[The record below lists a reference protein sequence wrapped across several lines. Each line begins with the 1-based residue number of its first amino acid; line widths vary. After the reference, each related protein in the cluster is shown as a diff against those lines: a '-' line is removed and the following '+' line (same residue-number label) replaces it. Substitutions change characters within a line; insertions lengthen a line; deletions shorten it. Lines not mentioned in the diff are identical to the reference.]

1 MSAPAKAAPTAPAK
15 ASRGGIAPFRLSVE
29 QFLKMIE
36 AGILTDRDRVEL
48 LGGILVAKMVKHA
61 PHNFA
66 SRGLS
71 EALRRLLPAD
81 WLISEEKSL
90 VLGPH
95 WRPEPDVAVVRGPN
109 DRYRDHDPQVGDIA
123 MVIEVADSSYTKD
136 RGVKWR
142 RYAACR
148 IPSYWIVNIPARA
161 VEVYGDPSGEGRS
174 AEYRASRSFGPDE
187 EIPVT
192 IDGRE
197 VGRVAARD
205 VLP

>member
-1 MSAPAKAAPTAPAK
+1 MSVSTEAPTAQAK
-15 ASRGGIAPFRLSVE
+15 ASRGGIVPFRLTVE
-29 QFLKMIE
+29 QFLKMIDT
-36 AGILTDRDRVEL
+36 GILSDRDRVEL
-48 LGGILVAKMVKHA
+48 LGGILVTKMVKHT

-95 WRPEPDVAVVRGPN
+95 WRLEPDIAVIRGPN
-109 DRYRDHDPQVGDIA
+109 DRYRGRDPQADDIA
-123 MVIEVADSSYTKD
+123 MVVEVADSSYAKD
-136 RGVKWR
+136 RGAKWR

-148 IPSYWIVNIPARA
+148 IASYWIVNIPARV
-161 VEVYGDPSGEGRS
+161 VEVHGDPAGEGRE
-174 AEYRASRSFGPDE
+174 AQYRASRSFGPEE